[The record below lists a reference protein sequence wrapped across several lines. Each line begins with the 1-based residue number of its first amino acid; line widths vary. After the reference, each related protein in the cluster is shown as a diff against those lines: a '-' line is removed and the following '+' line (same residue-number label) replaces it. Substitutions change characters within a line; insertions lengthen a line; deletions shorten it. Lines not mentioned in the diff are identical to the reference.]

1 MPEKAPPPAFER
13 DSDRHRTHDERNASD
28 SSADSFPAPSTAPL
42 ASLTR
47 AAAIWLFI
55 ALLLLVAMYVRL
67 RHMSFDGDFQGWA
80 SASCMT
86 MAESF
91 NHLGPLHTH
100 FVPIQNNLPL
110 GSHPDVYL
118 HWPPLFPLLLSFVLR
133 LFGDHE
139 SSGRFFAMA
148 ITCASAGI
156 VFLIGR
162 HLYNT
167 RVALLSCFFFF
178 TSRATYEGARA
189 VLHQPLAMFF
199 GSATVLC
206 FLLATRESSPPSR
219 SMPWTLLGLVSTVC
233 TVLTAWDP
241 VFIPVGL
248 FLAAL
253 YLRQRKA
260 LRIAAVYVLADVLT
274 FVAVQADYLLTYPS
288 LFKNQFATIAYR
300 AGVKFDGGSSL
311 RLHGIVDRVH
321 YVGGLS
327 LVGSYSHAV
336 RFVYQYFNVLT
347 LLAVPVFLALCVQ
360 AGKRRHAPTLYLVGG
375 LLFPGLLWYALMRNY
390 VAVHPFVLVLFAP
403 IVALASGFVLNWLW
417 TALNTRNQQPLLWV
431 MLLILPALVLY
442 PLGMYV
448 VDAHVPFEAAQFQ
461 SLSPLIAHNTPPN
474 AVVLSPAESAVPIY
488 YSNRH
493 IVRGIENDDWLRV
506 AIPQAYADFPGSPL
520 YLAIQD
526 PDQSQFP
533 QSLPSLKLV
542 ARLGDSTLYSLNESK
557 LRSAAQ

>member
-1 MPEKAPPPAFER
+1 MAP
-13 DSDRHRTHDERNASD
+13 HDELNVTD
-28 SSADSFPAPSTAPL
+28 SSPVSPS
-42 ASLTR
+42 SLTR
-47 AAAIWLFI
+47 AAAIWLLV

-133 LFGDHE
+133 LFGDQE
-139 SSGRFFAMA
+139 SSGRLLALA

-178 TSRATYEGARA
+178 ASRATYEGARA
-189 VLHQPLAMFF
+189 VLHQPLAMLF

-206 FLLATRESSPPSR
+206 FLLATKDSTETSRNRSSQSIVW
-219 SMPWTLLGLVSTVC
+219 MLLGLFSTIC
-233 TVLTAWDP
+233 TMLTAWDP
-241 VFIPVGL
+241 VFIPLGL

-253 YLRQRKA
+253 YLRQHKA
-260 LRIAAVYVLADVLT
+260 LRIAAVYVLADVIT

-288 LFKNQFATIAYR
+288 YFKNQFATIAYR
-300 AGVKFDGGSSL
+300 AGFKFDGGSSVP
-311 RLHGIVDRVH
+311 LHSIVDKVH
-321 YVGGLS
+321 YAGGLS
-327 LVGSYSHAV
+327 IVGTYSHAL
-336 RFVYQYFNVLT
+336 RFVYQYFSGLT
-347 LLAVPVFLALCVQ
+347 LLAVPVFLALCYQ
-360 AGKRRHAPTLYLVGG
+360 AGKRRHAPTIYLLGG

-390 VAVHPFVLVLFAP
+390 VAIHPFVLVLFAP
-403 IVALASGFVLNWLW
+403 FVALASGFVLDWLW
-417 TALNTRNQQPLLWV
+417 TILNTRDQQPLLGV
-431 MLLILPALVLY
+431 TLLLLPALVLY
-442 PLGMYV
+442 PLAMYV
-448 VDAHVPFEAAQFQ
+448 VEAHVPFEQAQFQ
-461 SLSPLIAHNTPPN
+461 SFSPLIKDNTPPN
-474 AVVLSPAESAVPIY
+474 AVILSPVESAVPIY
-488 YSNRH
+488 YSDRH
-493 IVRGIENDDWLRV
+493 IVRGIENDSWLRI
-506 AIPQAYADFPGSPL
+506 AITQAHADFPGNPL

-526 PDQSQFP
+526 SNRLSFP
-533 QSLPSLKLV
+533 QSLPQLREIAHQS
-542 ARLGDSTLYSLNESK
+542 DSTIYRLN
-557 LRSAAQ
+557 